1 MNAKKP
7 MFPKSFQQFILVTCC
22 LLLPFFSWSQGR
34 TDLWVMPD
42 VAPWN
47 IAHKVAKG
55 ETVFMLAR
63 RYHVPPAILAD
74 ANGLTYNDGLKEN
87 STVIVPLGA
96 YNLQSVKPATPGES
110 RTLYY
115 KVEKGDDLYRIS
127 RHAGVSQKVMIQW
140 NNLEGRDIKPGQIL
154 LVGWVLFDATAIN
167 NVPVTPVAN
176 TKPVSTSSAQP
187 AVPPVRKVN
196 DTPKYVMLNPATTPE
211 PPIDTDTVETAPP
224 APAPASLEALY
235 LEQTQNGE
243 NVVVEKG
250 SAGFYKVTTNTK
262 GVASIAFHNKAAKGS
277 VIKVKNL
284 NNGRYVFVK
293 VLGPVPLTKQ
303 YHNCIIGLSDKVQAV
318 LGVKDTK
325 AFCELSYGGY

>member
-1 MNAKKP
+1 MSHFAWGQDK
-7 MFPKSFQQFILVTCC
+7 
-22 LLLPFFSWSQGR
+22 
-34 TDLWVMPD
+34 TDLWVMPE
-42 VAPWN
+42 VEPWN
-47 IAHKVAKG
+47 VAHKVTKG
-55 ETVFMLAR
+55 ETIFMLAR

-87 STVIVPLGA
+87 TTVIVPLGA
-96 YNLQSVKPATPGES
+96 YNLQSVKPATPGEF

-127 RHAGVSQKVMIQW
+127 RHAGVSQKIMVQW
-140 NNLEGRDIKPGQIL
+140 NNLEGREIKPGQIL
-154 LVGWVLFDATAIN
+154 RVGWVLYDATAIN
-167 NVPVTPVAN
+167 NMPATAASTAAPSQTTVT
-176 TKPVSTSSAQP
+176 QP
-187 AVPPVRKVN
+187 PPVRKAN
-196 DTPKYVMLNPATTPE
+196 DTPKYVMQ
-211 PPIDTDTVETAPP
+211 PPVVPMAETDPDTLDTAPP

-250 SAGFYKVTTNTK
+250 SAGFYKVTTNAK
-262 GVASIAFHNKAAKGS
+262 GVAAIAFHNKAAKGT

-325 AFCELSYGGY
+325 AFCELAYGGY